1 MESSREMVTIAD
13 LRQRVQHP
21 VRQYNDVAG
30 LVVGDH
36 VSILVTKFFVERGIS
51 PTVATLS
58 MLVFGVSGS
67 LFVLRG
73 GWLAVL
79 GFACVFLY
87 YVFDCVD
94 GEVARFHKG
103 EKLVWGYY
111 DFLFHLAVKSSF
123 FVCLGIYAARTTG
136 EPVVFL
142 FGLFAL
148 LAVLF
153 QKFLQDV
160 SSMLVCR
167 YVFLSTNDSRE
178 RFIAQLTEGADPA
191 TLAVDG
197 DLPGEQRPFAFHGFL
212 PSVRAVATNFDL
224 STLFFLA
231 AAIADLL
238 TPPFRLLG
246 WNADWKT
253 ALLVFYGIV
262 MPLDFVDRLIHHAR
276 KDSFRAECRRLLRR
290 AHHFR
295 LPR

>member
-1 MESSREMVTIAD
+1 MQSSRDMVTIAE
-13 LRQRVQHP
+13 LRQRVQQP

-30 LVVGDH
+30 VVVGDH
-36 VSILVTKFFVERGIS
+36 VSILVTKFFVEQGIS

-58 MLVFGVSGS
+58 MLVFGVAGS
-67 LFVLRG
+67 LFVLSG

-79 GFACVFLY
+79 GFACVFMY

-103 EKLVWGYY
+103 EKLVWGYW
-111 DFLFHLAVKSSF
+111 DFLFHLAVKASF
-123 FVCLGIYAARTTG
+123 FVCLGIYAAATTG
-136 EPVVFL
+136 KPAVFL

-167 YVFLSTNDSRE
+167 YVLLSTNDSKE
-178 RFIAQLTEGADPA
+178 RFVSQLTAGADAA
-191 TLAVDG
+191 TLAKDG
-197 DLPGEQRPFAFHGFL
+197 DLPGEQRPFAFHGFMA
-212 PSVRAVATNFDL
+212 SIRAVATNFDL

-231 AAIADLL
+231 AAIADIWVA
-238 TPPFRLLG
+238 PFEQFGLHL
-246 WNADWKT
+246 DLKS
-253 ALLVFYGIV
+253 LLVIYYGIAL
-262 MPLDFVDRLIHHAR
+262 PLDFIDRLIHHAR
-276 KDSFRAECRRLLRR
+276 KDQFRAECQRLLRR

-295 LPR
+295 LK

>member
-1 MESSREMVTIAD
+1 MESSREMVTIAE
-13 LRQRVQHP
+13 LRKRVQAP

-30 LVVGDH
+30 VVVGDH
-36 VSILVTKFFVERGIS
+36 VSILVTKFFIERGIS

-58 MLVFGVSGS
+58 MLVFGVAGS
-67 LFVLRG
+67 ILVLYG
-73 GWLAVL
+73 GWFAVA

-123 FVCLGIYAARTTG
+123 FVCLGVYAARTTG
-136 EPVVFL
+136 EPAVFL

-160 SSMLVCR
+160 AAMLVCR
-167 YVFLSTNDSRE
+167 YVFLSTNDSKE
-178 RFIAQLTEGADPA
+178 RFVQQLTEGTDAA
-191 TLAVDG
+191 TLALDG
-197 DLPGEQRPFAFHGFL
+197 DLPGEQKPFGFHGVL
-212 PSVRAVATNFDL
+212 PSLRAVATNFDL

-231 AAIADLL
+231 AAVADLWVR
-238 TPPFRLLG
+238 PFTVWH
-246 WNADWKT
+246 WNADCKT
-253 ALLVFYGIV
+253 VLVVFYGIV
-262 MPLDFVDRLIHHAR
+262 LPLDFLDRLIHHAR
-276 KDSFRAECRRLLRR
+276 RDQFRAECQRLLRR

-295 LPR
+295 LR

>member
-1 MESSREMVTIAD
+1 MVTIAE
-13 LRQRVQHP
+13 LRKRVQLP

-30 LVVGDH
+30 VVIGDH

-58 MLVFGVSGS
+58 MLVFGVAGS
-67 LFVLRG
+67 LLVLSG
-73 GWLAVL
+73 GWLAVI

-94 GEVARFHKG
+94 GEVARFHKS

-136 EPVVFL
+136 EPGVFL

-167 YVFLSTNDSRE
+167 YVLLSTNDSKE
-178 RFIAQLTEGADPA
+178 RFVLQLTEGADRT
-191 TLAVDG
+191 TLETDG
-197 DLPGEQRPFAFHGFL
+197 DLPGEQKPFAFHGFL
-212 PSVRAVATNFDL
+212 PSLRAVATNFDL

-231 AAIADLL
+231 AAVADLWVR
-238 TPPFRLLG
+238 PFTVFG
-246 WNADWKT
+246 CNADLKT
-253 ALLVFYGIV
+253 VLLVFYGSV

-276 KDSFRAECRRLLRR
+276 KDQFRAECQRLLRR
-290 AHHFR
+290 AHHFKLR
-295 LPR
+295 